1 MFIKCAKP
9 KNFDVKSQQDRD
21 WPWSSGPRSFQD
33 RCTQWG
39 PSPVLEP
46 GSTGSATCCAHS
58 WCAPRMTRSCCQTCL
73 SPALQQ
79 SRKSCNYY
87 NNIIRTCNTASHHTR
102 FPFTSFINEWN
113 LPQMKQVVFRTSS
126 LPCFSLL
133 RSANV
138 SMITPKMRF
147 RTIMITMKKNSR
159 S

>member
-1 MFIKCAKP
+1 MFIKCTKP

-73 SPALQQ
+73 SPGLQQ
-79 SRKSCNYY
+79 SRKAVT
-87 NNIIRTCNTASHHTR
+87 IITILLEPVILLLIIQDFLSHLWSTSGTYRRWSRWSSGPPPCLVSHSSGQQTCQWSHR
-102 FPFTSFINEWN
+102 RWGLE
-113 LPQMKQVVFRTSS
+113 Q
-126 LPCFSLL
+126 
-133 RSANV
+133 
-138 SMITPKMRF
+138 
-147 RTIMITMKKNSR
+147 
-159 S
+159 